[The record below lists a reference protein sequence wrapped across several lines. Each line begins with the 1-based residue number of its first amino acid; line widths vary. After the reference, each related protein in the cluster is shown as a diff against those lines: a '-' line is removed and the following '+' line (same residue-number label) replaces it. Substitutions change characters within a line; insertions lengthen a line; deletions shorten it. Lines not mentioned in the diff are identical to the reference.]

1 MNESEIEKNLENYDY
16 KNYRGI
22 DEDRRRLHYS
32 QKKMSFLGVGK
43 EENKD
48 ENDES
53 NIDQLENVPENE
65 ENNVGHV
72 NSHNETP
79 DATTDKKNDLENSD
93 LKQ

>member
-1 MNESEIEKNLENYDY
+1 MNRACSDIHIDKSSMNESEIEKNLENYDY

-48 ENDES
+48 GNDES
-53 NIDQLENVPENE
+53 N
-65 ENNVGHV
+65 
-72 NSHNETP
+72 
-79 DATTDKKNDLENSD
+79 TD
-93 LKQ
+93 